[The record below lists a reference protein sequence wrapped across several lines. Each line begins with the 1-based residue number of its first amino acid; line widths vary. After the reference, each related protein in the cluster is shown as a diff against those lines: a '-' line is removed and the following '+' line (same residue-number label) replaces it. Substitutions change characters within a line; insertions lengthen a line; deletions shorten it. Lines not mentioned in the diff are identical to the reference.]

1 MAALPEHYEVVKGG
15 TSELID
21 TERKIEGP
29 ISG

>member
-15 TSELID
+15 NSELID